1 MGSITRP
8 PFAIALAA
16 AAALLCAC
24 GDGDGDGG
32 GPDASPTPTGTTAAP
47 STPSPTMTQDFAPT
61 PTASAPSAPSQAS
74 GRCHTGDLK
83 ARISTAGPA
92 AGQRYAFLTL
102 TNTSGATCF
111 VHGYVGMLLLSAS
124 DHPIPTRVERLSPP
138 APQTV
143 RLQPGESAHARL
155 QWTVVPGARE
165 PAHGACAPT
174 PGLAWIT
181 PPDERSH
188 LAVNW
193 NQGVV
198 CNNGHISTTPLQP
211 GPAPG

>member
-1 MGSITRP
+1 MRPPGISKP
-8 PFAIALAA
+8 PFAIVLAA
-16 AAALLCAC
+16 AAAVLCAC
-24 GDGDGDGG
+24 GGG
-32 GPDASPTPTGTTAAP
+32 GDSGASPTPSRTTAAP
-47 STPSPTMTQDFAPT
+47 GTPSPTITRDFAPT
-61 PTASAPSAPSQAS
+61 PSAPSGTASHGS
-74 GRCHTGDLK
+74 GRCRSDDLK
-83 ARISTAGPA
+83 ARIGTAGPA

-102 TNTSGATCF
+102 TNTSGSACH
-111 VHGYVGMLLLSAS
+111 VYGYVGMLLLTAS

-138 APQTV
+138 GPQTV
-143 RLQPGESAHARL
+143 RLQPGGSAHARL

-193 NQGVV
+193 NQGMV
-198 CNNGHISTTPLQP
+198 CNNGHISTTALQP
-211 GPAPG
+211 GAAPN